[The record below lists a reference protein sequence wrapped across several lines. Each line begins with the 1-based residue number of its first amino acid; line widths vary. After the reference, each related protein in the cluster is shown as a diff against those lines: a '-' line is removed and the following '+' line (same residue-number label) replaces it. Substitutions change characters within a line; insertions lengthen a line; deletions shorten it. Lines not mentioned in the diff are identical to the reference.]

1 MLKILIFGG
10 TGEARDLANRLVFL
24 GHEVTTSLAGR
35 TLEPLLP
42 QGELRVGG
50 FGGVDALKGFFAANG
65 VDWVVDATHP
75 FAENMSAQLV
85 AAAELAGVPL
95 LRLLRPAW
103 EKPSGAE
110 WIDVPDIG
118 SAFALIPEGAG
129 VLITSGHDGLDHCAA
144 QKTSRFV
151 VRLIETPMAP
161 LPGNCTLLIAR
172 PPYTFDGEMALMR
185 AQGITHMIAKNAGGM
200 QTRAKIDAAAA
211 LDVVTLMI
219 GRQPL
224 PAAREVSSV
233 DQALAVL
240 QEARS

>member
-1 MLKILIFGG
+1 MKVLIFGG
-10 TGEARDLANRLVFL
+10 TGEARDLANHLVFL

-65 VDWVVDATHP
+65 FDWIVDTTHP

-85 AAAELAGVPL
+85 GAAELADLPL
-95 LRLLRPAW
+95 LRLARPAW

-110 WIDVPDIG
+110 WVDVPDIA
-118 SAFALIPEGAG
+118 SAFARLPENAV
-129 VLITSGHDGLDHCAA
+129 VLITSGHEGLGHCAA

-151 VRLIETPMAP
+151 VRLIETPKAA

-185 AQGITHMIAKNAGGM
+185 EHGITHMIAKNAGGM

-211 LDVVTLMI
+211 LEVVTLMI
-219 GRQPL
+219 GRRLL

>member
-1 MLKILIFGG
+1 MKVLIFGG

-50 FGGVDALKGFFAANG
+50 FGGVGALKEFFAANG
-65 VDWVVDATHP
+65 FDWIVDATHP

-85 AAAELAGVPL
+85 DAAKLAGVPL

-103 EKPSGAE
+103 EKPSGSV
-110 WIDVPDIG
+110 WVDVADIAK
-118 SAFALIPEGAG
+118 AFARLPKGAV

-144 QKTSRFV
+144 HKTSRFV
-151 VRLIETPMAP
+151 VRLIEAPKAP
-161 LPGNCTLLIAR
+161 LPDNCTLLIAR
-172 PPYTFDGEMALMR
+172 PPYTLDGEMALMR

-211 LDVVTLMI
+211 LEVVTLMI
-219 GRQPL
+219 ERQPL
-224 PAAREVSSV
+224 PAAREVTNV